1 MRKAL
6 DELLDLF
13 NYLRVWKIET
23 NVYIDALMSP
33 TEDYHRDI
41 FFQVSHLSSLPRMG
55 SVTVYYFSFLQ
66 KLINVWLYVYIHLWC
81 VCIYRYILVSSV
93 AAVETIIKTT

>member
-13 NYLRVWKIET
+13 NYLKVWRLET

-33 TEDYHRDI
+33 TESYHRDI
-41 FFQVSHLSSLPRMG
+41 FFQVSGFPPLP
-55 SVTVYYFSFLQ
+55 
-66 KLINVWLYVYIHLWC
+66 
-81 VCIYRYILVSSV
+81 
-93 AAVETIIKTT
+93 